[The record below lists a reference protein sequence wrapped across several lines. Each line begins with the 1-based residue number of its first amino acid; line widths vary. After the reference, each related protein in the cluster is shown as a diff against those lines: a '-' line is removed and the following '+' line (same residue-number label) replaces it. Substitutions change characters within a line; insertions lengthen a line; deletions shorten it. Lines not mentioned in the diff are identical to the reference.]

1 MSTRQRSHEL
11 RLGIDF
17 EAEALIL
24 GLGAGAYA
32 VACRRA
38 EEASSQMMVRDW
50 SSVAGAIARKTR
62 KRPAFQLA
70 AMFH

>member
-1 MSTRQRSHEL
+1 
-11 RLGIDF
+11 
-17 EAEALIL
+17 
-24 GLGAGAYA
+24 LGAGAYA